1 LPSYGGSVSAT
12 RAATSVGRGEFFEL
26 GALLSMPLPDLQ
38 PVEHRGELI
47 AVVSRERVHIIAP
60 RLLALPAAD
69 PELKHAVYMA
79 TLCSLQLAAE
89 QPLDSEAAA
98 AWADQ
103 ELDHEDV
110 NAVGTDETG

>member
-1 LPSYGGSVSAT
+1 ML
-12 RAATSVGRGEFFEL
+12 
-26 GALLSMPLPDLQ
+26 LPDLQ

-47 AVVSRERVHIIAP
+47 AVVSRERVHIVAP

-103 ELDHEDV
+103 ELDHSDDI
-110 NAVGTDETG
+110 NAVGTDERG